1 MDKAQEA
8 SAPPP
13 PNAGYPE
20 APPPYPG
27 INSGPYPQAPGPIQ
41 GNNCRDI
48 RILGI
53 LLNSQI

>member
-13 PNAGYPE
+13 PPNAGYPD

-27 INSGPYPQAPGPIQ
+27 ISTGPYPQAPGPIQ
-41 GNNCRDI
+41 GSNSKYMS
-48 RILGI
+48 ILSYFS
-53 LLNSQI
+53 NHF

>member
-13 PNAGYPE
+13 PPNAGYPD

-27 INSGPYPQAPGPIQ
+27 ISTGPYPQAPGPIQ
-41 GNNCRDI
+41 GNNSKDMS
-48 RILGI
+48 ILK
-53 LLNSQI
+53 LVLY

>member
-27 INSGPYPQAPGPIQ
+27 INSGPYSQAPGPIQ
-41 GNNCRDI
+41 GNNCREI
-48 RILGI
+48 SILK
-53 LLNSQI
+53 LVL

>member
-48 RILGI
+48 RILKVV
-53 LLNSQI
+53 L